1 MECGVEI
8 IESVYADV
16 TSSASWSV
24 ASRSASLF
32 ADVVFT
38 GDTTISFQ
46 SVMKRG
52 AVATTDQGQADGSA
66 DAASVRESGL
76 SVEAGVTGPVYVES
90 WGSVVVKCLCY
101 LVARLE

>member
-1 MECGVEI
+1 MECAVEI
-8 IESVYADV
+8 IESLNADV

-38 GDTTISFQ
+38 SDTTIYFQ

-66 DAASVRESGL
+66 DAPEDRGAE
-76 SVEAGVTGPVYVES
+76 
-90 WGSVVVKCLCY
+90 CL
-101 LVARLE
+101 